1 MVIKNLK
8 LIIFFILLISF
19 FSCSRNEVY
28 FKYQQVPKSGW
39 HKDSLLSFDFKTD
52 NKNDLYDVYLHLRHD
67 EKYLYQNMWLL
78 LTVKNR
84 ENVLQND
91 TLEIKLSD
99 QFGKRIG
106 VGKSIKEITTLHEQN
121 IAFSDSGFYHLD
133 VKHGMSDSL
142 LQGIKEIGIRIEK
155 VVE

>member
-1 MVIKNLK
+1 MGIKSFK
-8 LIIFFILLISF
+8 LIIFSILIILF
-19 FSCSRNEVY
+19 FSCNQNDVY

-39 HKDSLLSFDFKTD
+39 HKDSLLSFDFKTS
-52 NKNDLYDVYLHLRHD
+52 NENDLYNVYLHLRHD

-78 LTVKNR
+78 LSLKNR
-84 ENVLQND
+84 ENFLQND

-99 QFGKRIG
+99 PFGNRIG

>member
-1 MVIKNLK
+1 MRIKSFK
-8 LIIFFILLISF
+8 LIIFSILIILF
-19 FSCSRNEVY
+19 FSCNQNDVY

-39 HKDSLLSFDFKTD
+39 HKDSLLSFDFKTS
-52 NKNDLYDVYLHLRHD
+52 NENDLYNVYLHLRHD
-67 EKYLYQNMWLL
+67 EKYPYQNIWLL

-84 ENVLQND
+84 ENFLQND

-99 QFGKRIG
+99 PFGNRIG

>member
-1 MVIKNLK
+1 MGIKSFK
-8 LIIFFILLISF
+8 LIIFSILIILF
-19 FSCSRNEVY
+19 FSCNQNDVY

-39 HKDSLLSFDFKTD
+39 HKDSLLAFDFKTS
-52 NKNDLYDVYLHLRHD
+52 NENDLYNVYLHLRHD

-78 LTVKNR
+78 LSLKNR
-84 ENVLQND
+84 ENFLQND

-99 QFGKRIG
+99 PFGNRIG